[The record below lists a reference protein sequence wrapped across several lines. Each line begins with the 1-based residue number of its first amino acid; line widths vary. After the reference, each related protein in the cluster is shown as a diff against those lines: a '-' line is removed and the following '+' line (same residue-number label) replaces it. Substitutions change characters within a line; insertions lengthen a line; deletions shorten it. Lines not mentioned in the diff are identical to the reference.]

1 MLYIFNYVMQML
13 KEKELKCQVFGELG
27 LQRAYMGVLGLSSQW
42 NAMAKPLVGSG
53 GGAKA
58 KSSEANDTLYC
69 ATEIGKYDDY
79 STQLAFF
86 SN

>member
-53 GGAKA
+53 GGQRQSPLKLMIHC
-58 KSSEANDTLYC
+58 TVL
-69 ATEIGKYDDY
+69 
-79 STQLAFF
+79 LR
-86 SN
+86 